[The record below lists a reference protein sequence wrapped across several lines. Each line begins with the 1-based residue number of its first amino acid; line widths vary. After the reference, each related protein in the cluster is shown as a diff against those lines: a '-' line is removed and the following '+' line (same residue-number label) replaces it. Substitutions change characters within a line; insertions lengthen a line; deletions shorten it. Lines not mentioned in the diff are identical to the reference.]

1 MKKLV
6 CMALSAALLA
16 GSVPAYAADYITK
29 VPHTFTARVGTTE
42 FTKDGTAQPLDVAIY
57 TKNGYTMLPLRTFM
71 NAVLQ
76 IHPKNMIWDGK
87 KQTATVL
94 YGAYILIFDLK
105 NNTILKN
112 GEALPV
118 WGKMEVKDGRVF
130 VPLRNWSG
138 ILQSIGY
145 LIEEGDITW
154 DSTTKLA
161 TVRAVEQKLDPSN
174 GLEKPALSGK
184 GAQASY
190 AVALST
196 QYDEIEPL
204 GDGYVMLPLRT
215 FMQALDADAELV
227 WEDGIQLAKVTM
239 QDYTLS
245 FDITGNRIWRNS
257 SLLPSFGQMEVK
269 DGRVFVPLRDWEGVL
284 QGNSRY
290 IVDADALR
298 WDAET
303 KTAAVQLT
311 ELTAATENDTSS
323 IKGTGEAAVFGIPLT
338 DRYDYIESIGG
349 DYFIARKYLNQD
361 SGKPNEDGNWDTDWF
376 VLDHQ
381 GKVLH
386 EYDNKDVSY
395 LRGYGD
401 GFLRLNKRDGTS
413 QILDMEGNT
422 QFADDYHVI
431 DSFSEGL
438 AMVMDYKEGKSGYIN
453 AKGEEVISLSSY
465 SADAFSEGLAAVGV
479 DLPKEEGMQSAETR
493 YGYIDKKGG
502 WVIEPKYRDAFAF
515 RDGLAK
521 VEDTDRNIGYIDK
534 TGKEVIPLRYNK
546 ITDFWNGKAF
556 AQEKSGEVILIDTTG
571 KKLKSI
577 ITGKYLDDCG
587 NGIISTEVSE
597 QVAPGRVE
605 YVKLYFDENGRIS
618 KEDARWRMR
627 LSEGLAPYQDE
638 KTGKYGYVGED
649 GTWVIAPTFD
659 FARDFKDGYAVVSK
673 KVTLANGKEDV
684 QWGTVC
690 HPI

>member
-1 MKKLV
+1 MKKIF

-16 GSVPAYAADYITK
+16 GSVPAYAAEESLFTK
-29 VPHTFTARVGTTE
+29 TPHTFTARVGTTE
-42 FTKDGTAQPLDVAIY
+42 FTKDGTAQPLDVPIY
-57 TKNGYTMLPLRTFM
+57 
-71 NAVLQ
+71 
-76 IHPKNMIWDGK
+76 I
-87 KQTATVL
+87 
-94 YGAYILIFDLK
+94 
-105 NNTILKN
+105 
-112 GEALPV
+112 
-118 WGKMEVKDGRVF
+118 KD
-130 VPLRNWSG
+130 S
-138 ILQSIGY
+138 
-145 LIEEGDITW
+145 
-154 DSTTKLA
+154 
-161 TVRAVEQKLDPSN
+161 
-174 GLEKPALSGK
+174 
-184 GAQASY
+184 
-190 AVALST
+190 
-196 QYDEIEPL
+196 
-204 GDGYVMLPLRT
+204 YVMLPLRT
-215 FMQALDADAELV
+215 FMKALYADAELV

-349 DYFIARKYLNQD
+349 DYFIAEKYVNTAGDILGAPQEYE
-361 SGKPNEDGNWDTDWF
+361 KQQADWF
-376 VLDHQ
+376 VLNQQ
-381 GKVLH
+381 GKVLLQ
-386 EYDNKDVSY
+386 YSNKDVLR
-395 LRGYGD
+395 LRGFGD
-401 GFLRLNKRDGTS
+401 GFLRLDKRDGTNM
-413 QILDMEGNT
+413 ILDMEGNT
-422 QFADDYHVI
+422 QFTYSYDDYHDVG
-431 DSFSEGL
+431 SFSEGL
-438 AMVMDYKEGKSGYIN
+438 ARAMNYEEGKCGYVN
-453 AKGEEVISLSSY
+453 TKGEEVIPFSFY
-465 SADAFSEGLAAVGV
+465 TADAFSEGLAAVGV
-479 DLPKEEGMQSAETR
+479 ELSQAEGEIR
-493 YGYIDKKGG
+493 YGYIDKAGN
-502 WVIEPKYRDAFAF
+502 WVVEPKYRRAFAF
-515 RDGLAK
+515 QDGLAK

-534 TGKEVIPLRYNK
+534 TGKEVIPLRYRE
-546 ITDFWNGKAF
+546 ITDFRNGKAF

-577 ITGKYLDDCG
+577 ITGKYMREHG
-587 NGIISTEVSE
+587 NGIISIEAEE

-605 YVKLYFDENGRIS
+605 YVRLYFDENGRVS
-618 KEDARWRMR
+618 EKDAEWRMR

-659 FARDFKDGYAVVSK
+659 FARDFEDGYAVVSK

>member
-1 MKKLV
+1 MKKIF

-16 GSVPAYAADYITK
+16 GSVPAYAAEESLFTK
-29 VPHTFTARVGTTE
+29 TPHTFTARVGTTE
-42 FTKDGTAQPLDVAIY
+42 FTKDGKAQPLDVPIY
-57 TKNGYTMLPLRTFM
+57 IK
-71 NAVLQ
+71 
-76 IHPKNMIWDGK
+76 
-87 KQTATVL
+87 
-94 YGAYILIFDLK
+94 
-105 NNTILKN
+105 
-112 GEALPV
+112 
-118 WGKMEVKDGRVF
+118 
-130 VPLRNWSG
+130 
-138 ILQSIGY
+138 
-145 LIEEGDITW
+145 
-154 DSTTKLA
+154 
-161 TVRAVEQKLDPSN
+161 
-174 GLEKPALSGK
+174 
-184 GAQASY
+184 
-190 AVALST
+190 
-196 QYDEIEPL
+196 
-204 GDGYVMLPLRT
+204 DGYVMLPLRT
-215 FMQALDADAELV
+215 FMKALYADAELV

-338 DRYDYIESIGG
+338 ERYDDIKSIGG
-349 DYFIARKYLNQD
+349 DYFIAEKYVNTDGDILGAPQEYENQQADWFLLNQ
-361 SGKPNEDGNWDTDWF
+361 
-376 VLDHQ
+376 Q
-381 GKVLH
+381 GKVLLQ
-386 EYDNKDVSY
+386 YSNKDVLR
-395 LRGYGD
+395 LRGFGD
-401 GFLRLNKRDGTS
+401 GFLRLDKRDRTNL
-413 QILDMEGNT
+413 ILDMEGNT
-422 QFADDYHVI
+422 QFTYSYDDYHDVG
-431 DSFSEGL
+431 SFSEGL
-438 AMVMDYKEGKSGYIN
+438 AMAINYEEGKCGYVN
-453 AKGEEVISLSSY
+453 TKGEEVIPFSFY

-479 DLPKEEGMQSAETR
+479 ELSQAEGEIR
-493 YGYIDKKGG
+493 YGYIDKAGN
-502 WVIEPKYRDAFAF
+502 WVVEPKYRRAFAF
-515 RDGLAK
+515 QDGLAK

-534 TGKEVIPLRYNK
+534 TGKEVIPLRYTK
-546 ITDFWNGKAF
+546 ITNFWNGKAF

-659 FARDFKDGYAVVSK
+659 FARDFKDGYAVVSR

>member
-1 MKKLV
+1 MGHYQKSEQIKRGKRRMKKIF

-29 VPHTFTARVGTTE
+29 VPHTFTAKVGTTE
-42 FTKDGTAQPLDVAIY
+42 FTKDGAAQPLDVPIY
-57 TKNGYTMLPLRTFM
+57 IKDGYT
-71 NAVLQ
+71 
-76 IHPKNMIWDGK
+76 
-87 KQTATVL
+87 
-94 YGAYILIFDLK
+94 
-105 NNTILKN
+105 
-112 GEALPV
+112 
-118 WGKMEVKDGRVF
+118 
-130 VPLRNWSG
+130 
-138 ILQSIGY
+138 
-145 LIEEGDITW
+145 
-154 DSTTKLA
+154 
-161 TVRAVEQKLDPSN
+161 
-174 GLEKPALSGK
+174 
-184 GAQASY
+184 
-190 AVALST
+190 
-196 QYDEIEPL
+196 
-204 GDGYVMLPLRT
+204 MLPLRT

-284 QGNSRY
+284 KCFNRY
-290 IVDADALR
+290 IVDADALS

-311 ELTAATENDTSS
+311 ELTAATANDTSS
-323 IKGTGEAAVFGIPLT
+323 VKGTGEAAVFGIPLT
-338 DRYDYIESIGG
+338 DRYDDIKSIGG
-349 DYFIARKYLNQD
+349 DYFIAEKYVNTDGDILGAPQEYENQQADWFLLNQ
-361 SGKPNEDGNWDTDWF
+361 
-376 VLDHQ
+376 Q
-381 GKVLH
+381 GKVLLQ
-386 EYDNKDVSY
+386 YSNKDVLR

-438 AMVMDYKEGKSGYIN
+438 AMVMDYKERKSGYIN

-479 DLPKEEGMQSAETR
+479 DLPKEEGRQSAETR

-673 KVTLANGKEDV
+673 KVTLANGKADV
-684 QWGTVC
+684 QWGTIC

>member
-42 FTKDGTAQPLDVAIY
+42 FTKDGAAQPLDVAIY
-57 TKNGYTMLPLRTFM
+57 TKNGYT
-71 NAVLQ
+71 
-76 IHPKNMIWDGK
+76 
-87 KQTATVL
+87 
-94 YGAYILIFDLK
+94 
-105 NNTILKN
+105 
-112 GEALPV
+112 
-118 WGKMEVKDGRVF
+118 
-130 VPLRNWSG
+130 
-138 ILQSIGY
+138 
-145 LIEEGDITW
+145 
-154 DSTTKLA
+154 
-161 TVRAVEQKLDPSN
+161 
-174 GLEKPALSGK
+174 
-184 GAQASY
+184 
-190 AVALST
+190 
-196 QYDEIEPL
+196 
-204 GDGYVMLPLRT
+204 MLPLRT

-290 IVDADALR
+290 IVDADALS

-311 ELTAATENDTSS
+311 ELTAATANDTSS
-323 IKGTGEAAVFGIPLT
+323 VKGTGEAAVFGIPLT
-338 DRYDYIESIGG
+338 DRYDDIKSIGG
-349 DYFIARKYLNQD
+349 DYFIAEKYVNTDGDILGAPQEYENQQADWFLLNQ
-361 SGKPNEDGNWDTDWF
+361 
-376 VLDHQ
+376 Q
-381 GKVLH
+381 GKVLLQ
-386 EYDNKDVSY
+386 YSNKDVLR

-438 AMVMDYKEGKSGYIN
+438 AMVMDYKERKSGYIN

-479 DLPKEEGMQSAETR
+479 DLPKEEGTQSAETR

>member
-42 FTKDGTAQPLDVAIY
+42 FTKDGKAQPLDVAIY
-57 TKNGYTMLPLRTFM
+57 TKNGYT
-71 NAVLQ
+71 
-76 IHPKNMIWDGK
+76 
-87 KQTATVL
+87 
-94 YGAYILIFDLK
+94 
-105 NNTILKN
+105 
-112 GEALPV
+112 
-118 WGKMEVKDGRVF
+118 
-130 VPLRNWSG
+130 
-138 ILQSIGY
+138 
-145 LIEEGDITW
+145 
-154 DSTTKLA
+154 
-161 TVRAVEQKLDPSN
+161 
-174 GLEKPALSGK
+174 
-184 GAQASY
+184 
-190 AVALST
+190 
-196 QYDEIEPL
+196 
-204 GDGYVMLPLRT
+204 MLPLRT

-284 QGNSRY
+284 KCFNRY
-290 IVDADALR
+290 IVDADALS

-311 ELTAATENDTSS
+311 ELTAATANDTSS
-323 IKGTGEAAVFGIPLT
+323 VKGTGEAAVFGIPLT
-338 DRYDYIESIGG
+338 DRYDDIKSIGG
-349 DYFIARKYLNQD
+349 DYFIAEKYVNTDGDILGAPQEYENQQADWFLLNQ
-361 SGKPNEDGNWDTDWF
+361 
-376 VLDHQ
+376 Q
-381 GKVLH
+381 GKVLLQ
-386 EYDNKDVSY
+386 YSNKDVLR

-438 AMVMDYKEGKSGYIN
+438 AMVMDYKERKSGYIN

-465 SADAFSEGLAAVGV
+465 SADAFSEGLAAGGV
-479 DLPKEEGMQSAETR
+479 DLPKEEGRQSAETR

-684 QWGTVC
+684 QWGTIC

>member
-1 MKKLV
+1 MGHYQKSEQIKRGKRRMKKIF

-29 VPHTFTARVGTTE
+29 VPHTFTAKVGTTE
-42 FTKDGTAQPLDVAIY
+42 FTKDGAAQPLDVPIY
-57 TKNGYTMLPLRTFM
+57 TKNGYT
-71 NAVLQ
+71 
-76 IHPKNMIWDGK
+76 
-87 KQTATVL
+87 
-94 YGAYILIFDLK
+94 
-105 NNTILKN
+105 
-112 GEALPV
+112 
-118 WGKMEVKDGRVF
+118 
-130 VPLRNWSG
+130 
-138 ILQSIGY
+138 
-145 LIEEGDITW
+145 
-154 DSTTKLA
+154 
-161 TVRAVEQKLDPSN
+161 
-174 GLEKPALSGK
+174 
-184 GAQASY
+184 
-190 AVALST
+190 
-196 QYDEIEPL
+196 
-204 GDGYVMLPLRT
+204 MLPLRT

-284 QGNSRY
+284 KCFNRY
-290 IVDADALR
+290 IVDADALS

-311 ELTAATENDTSS
+311 ELTAATANDTSS
-323 IKGTGEAAVFGIPLT
+323 VKGTGEAAVFGIPLT
-338 DRYDYIESIGG
+338 ERYDDIKSIGG
-349 DYFIARKYLNQD
+349 DYFIAEKYVNTDGDILGAPQEYENQQADWFLLNQ
-361 SGKPNEDGNWDTDWF
+361 
-376 VLDHQ
+376 Q
-381 GKVLH
+381 GKVLLQ
-386 EYDNKDVSY
+386 YSNKDVLR

-438 AMVMDYKEGKSGYIN
+438 AMVMDYKERKSGYIN

-479 DLPKEEGMQSAETR
+479 DLPKEEGRQSAETR

-673 KVTLANGKEDV
+673 KVTLANGKADV

>member
-1 MKKLV
+1 MKKIF

-16 GSVPAYAADYITK
+16 GSVPAYAAEESLFTK
-29 VPHTFTARVGTTE
+29 TPHTFTAKVGTTQ
-42 FTKDGTAQPLDVAIY
+42 FTKDGTAQPLDVPIY
-57 TKNGYTMLPLRTFM
+57 IK
-71 NAVLQ
+71 
-76 IHPKNMIWDGK
+76 
-87 KQTATVL
+87 
-94 YGAYILIFDLK
+94 
-105 NNTILKN
+105 
-112 GEALPV
+112 
-118 WGKMEVKDGRVF
+118 
-130 VPLRNWSG
+130 
-138 ILQSIGY
+138 
-145 LIEEGDITW
+145 
-154 DSTTKLA
+154 
-161 TVRAVEQKLDPSN
+161 
-174 GLEKPALSGK
+174 
-184 GAQASY
+184 
-190 AVALST
+190 
-196 QYDEIEPL
+196 
-204 GDGYVMLPLRT
+204 DGYVMLPLRT
-215 FMQALDADAELV
+215 FMQALDADAELI

-257 SLLPSFGQMEVK
+257 GLLPSFGQMEVK

-290 IVDADALR
+290 IVDADAFS

-376 VLDHQ
+376 VLDQQ

-395 LRGYGD
+395 LRCYGD
-401 GFLRLNKRDGTS
+401 GIVYMDKQDGTTL
-413 QILDMEGNT
+413 ILDVKNNT
-422 QFADDYHVI
+422 QFEATHSALYG
-431 DSFSEGL
+431 FSEGL
-438 AMVMDYKEGKSGYIN
+438 AVVLDVAEKKYGYVDTKGKVAIPLSFDAAEG
-453 AKGEEVISLSSY
+453 
-465 SADAFSEGLAAVGV
+465 FSEGLAAVGV
-479 DLPKEEGMQSAETR
+479 DLPKEEGRQSAETR
-493 YGYIDKKGG
+493 YGYIDKTGN
-502 WVIEPKYRDAFAF
+502 WVIEPKYRDAYAF

-534 TGKEVIPLRYNK
+534 TGKEVIPLRYRE
-546 ITDFWNGKAF
+546 ITDFRDGKAF

-587 NGIISTEVSE
+587 NGIISVDVKE
-597 QVAPGRVE
+597 QVAPGREE
-605 YVKLYFDENGRIS
+605 YVTLYFDENGRIS
-618 KEDARWRMR
+618 KEDARWKMR

-649 GTWVIAPTFD
+649 GTWVIAPAFD
-659 FARDFKDGYAVVSK
+659 SAKGFKDGYAVVSK
-673 KVTLANGKEDV
+673 KVTLANGKEDI
-684 QWGTVC
+684 QWGTIC

>member
-1 MKKLV
+1 MKKIF

-16 GSVPAYAADYITK
+16 GSMPAYAAEESLFTK
-29 VPHTFTARVGTTE
+29 TPHTFTARVGTTE
-42 FTKDGTAQPLDVAIY
+42 FTKDGKAQPLDVAIY
-57 TKNGYTMLPLRTFM
+57 TKNGYT
-71 NAVLQ
+71 
-76 IHPKNMIWDGK
+76 
-87 KQTATVL
+87 
-94 YGAYILIFDLK
+94 
-105 NNTILKN
+105 
-112 GEALPV
+112 
-118 WGKMEVKDGRVF
+118 
-130 VPLRNWSG
+130 
-138 ILQSIGY
+138 
-145 LIEEGDITW
+145 
-154 DSTTKLA
+154 
-161 TVRAVEQKLDPSN
+161 
-174 GLEKPALSGK
+174 
-184 GAQASY
+184 
-190 AVALST
+190 
-196 QYDEIEPL
+196 
-204 GDGYVMLPLRT
+204 MLPLRT

-284 QGNSRY
+284 KCFNRY
-290 IVDADALR
+290 IVDADALS

-311 ELTAATENDTSS
+311 ELTAATANDTSS
-323 IKGTGEAAVFGIPLT
+323 VKGTGEAAVFGIPLT
-338 DRYDYIESIGG
+338 DRYDDIKSIGG
-349 DYFIARKYLNQD
+349 DYFIAEKYVNTDGDILGAPQEYENQQADWFLLNQ
-361 SGKPNEDGNWDTDWF
+361 
-376 VLDHQ
+376 Q
-381 GKVLH
+381 GKVLLQ
-386 EYDNKDVSY
+386 YSNKDVLR

-401 GFLRLNKRDGTS
+401 GFLRLNKRE
-413 QILDMEGNT
+413 ILDMEGNT

-438 AMVMDYKEGKSGYIN
+438 AMVMDYKERKSGYIN

-479 DLPKEEGMQSAETR
+479 DLPKEEGRQSAETR

-502 WVIEPKYRDAFAF
+502 WVIEPKYRRAFAF
-515 RDGLAK
+515 QDGLAK

-556 AQEKSGEVILIDTTG
+556 AQEKSGEVILIDRTG

-577 ITGKYLDDCG
+577 ITGEYMGEHG
-587 NGIISTEVSE
+587 NGIISIEAEE

-605 YVKLYFDENGRIS
+605 YVRLYFDENGRVS
-618 KEDARWRMR
+618 EKDAEWRMR

-673 KVTLANGKEDV
+673 KVTLANGKADV

>member
-42 FTKDGTAQPLDVAIY
+42 FTKDGAAQPLDVAIY
-57 TKNGYTMLPLRTFM
+57 TKNGYT
-71 NAVLQ
+71 
-76 IHPKNMIWDGK
+76 
-87 KQTATVL
+87 
-94 YGAYILIFDLK
+94 
-105 NNTILKN
+105 
-112 GEALPV
+112 
-118 WGKMEVKDGRVF
+118 
-130 VPLRNWSG
+130 
-138 ILQSIGY
+138 
-145 LIEEGDITW
+145 
-154 DSTTKLA
+154 
-161 TVRAVEQKLDPSN
+161 
-174 GLEKPALSGK
+174 
-184 GAQASY
+184 
-190 AVALST
+190 
-196 QYDEIEPL
+196 
-204 GDGYVMLPLRT
+204 MLPLRT

-284 QGNSRY
+284 KCFNRY
-290 IVDADALR
+290 IVDADALS

-311 ELTAATENDTSS
+311 ELTAATANDTSS
-323 IKGTGEAAVFGIPLT
+323 VKGTGEAAVFGIPLT
-338 DRYDYIESIGG
+338 DRYDDIKSIGG
-349 DYFIARKYLNQD
+349 DYFIAEKYVNTDGDILGAPQEYENQQADWFLLNQ
-361 SGKPNEDGNWDTDWF
+361 
-376 VLDHQ
+376 Q
-381 GKVLH
+381 GKVLLQ
-386 EYDNKDVSY
+386 YSNKDVLR

-438 AMVMDYKEGKSGYIN
+438 AMVMDYKERKSGYIN

-479 DLPKEEGMQSAETR
+479 DLPKEEGRQSAETR

-587 NGIISTEVSE
+587 NGIIATEVSE

-684 QWGTVC
+684 QWGTIC

>member
-1 MKKLV
+1 MGHYQKSEQIKRGKRRMKKIF

-29 VPHTFTARVGTTE
+29 VPHTFTAKVGTTE
-42 FTKDGTAQPLDVAIY
+42 FTKDGAAQPLDVPIY
-57 TKNGYTMLPLRTFM
+57 IKDGYT
-71 NAVLQ
+71 
-76 IHPKNMIWDGK
+76 
-87 KQTATVL
+87 
-94 YGAYILIFDLK
+94 
-105 NNTILKN
+105 
-112 GEALPV
+112 
-118 WGKMEVKDGRVF
+118 
-130 VPLRNWSG
+130 
-138 ILQSIGY
+138 
-145 LIEEGDITW
+145 
-154 DSTTKLA
+154 
-161 TVRAVEQKLDPSN
+161 
-174 GLEKPALSGK
+174 
-184 GAQASY
+184 
-190 AVALST
+190 
-196 QYDEIEPL
+196 
-204 GDGYVMLPLRT
+204 MLPLRT

-284 QGNSRY
+284 KCFNRY
-290 IVDADALR
+290 IVDADALS

-311 ELTAATENDTSS
+311 ELTAATANDTSS
-323 IKGTGEAAVFGIPLT
+323 VKGTGEAAVFGIPLT
-338 DRYDYIESIGG
+338 DRYDDIKSIGG
-349 DYFIARKYLNQD
+349 DYFIAEKYVNTDGDILGAPQEYENQQADWFLLNQ
-361 SGKPNEDGNWDTDWF
+361 
-376 VLDHQ
+376 Q
-381 GKVLH
+381 GKVLLQ
-386 EYDNKDVSY
+386 YSNKDVLR

-438 AMVMDYKEGKSGYIN
+438 AMVMDYKERKSGYIN

-479 DLPKEEGMQSAETR
+479 DLPKEEGRQSAETR

>member
-1 MKKLV
+1 M
-6 CMALSAALLA
+6 CIR
-16 GSVPAYAADYITK
+16 D
-29 VPHTFTARVGTTE
+29 R
-42 FTKDGTAQPLDVAIY
+42 
-57 TKNGYTMLPLRTFM
+57 
-71 NAVLQ
+71 
-76 IHPKNMIWDGK
+76 
-87 KQTATVL
+87 
-94 YGAYILIFDLK
+94 
-105 NNTILKN
+105 
-112 GEALPV
+112 
-118 WGKMEVKDGRVF
+118 
-130 VPLRNWSG
+130 
-138 ILQSIGY
+138 
-145 LIEEGDITW
+145 
-154 DSTTKLA
+154 
-161 TVRAVEQKLDPSN
+161 
-174 GLEKPALSGK
+174 
-184 GAQASY
+184 
-190 AVALST
+190 
-196 QYDEIEPL
+196 
-204 GDGYVMLPLRT
+204 
-215 FMQALDADAELV
+215 
-227 WEDGIQLAKVTM
+227 
-239 QDYTLS
+239 
-245 FDITGNRIWRNS
+245 
-257 SLLPSFGQMEVK
+257 MEVK

-290 IVDADALR
+290 IVDADALS

-311 ELTAATENDTSS
+311 ELTAATANDTSS
-323 IKGTGEAAVFGIPLT
+323 VKGTGEAAVFGIPPT
-338 DRYDYIESIGG
+338 DRYDDIKSIGG
-349 DYFIARKYLNQD
+349 DYFIAEKYVNTDGDILGAPQEYENQQADWFFLNQ
-361 SGKPNEDGNWDTDWF
+361 
-376 VLDHQ
+376 Q
-381 GKVLH
+381 GKVLLQ
-386 EYDNKDVSY
+386 YSNKDVLR

-438 AMVMDYKEGKSGYIN
+438 AMVMDYKERKSGYIN

-479 DLPKEEGMQSAETR
+479 DLPKEEGTQSAETR

-515 RDGLAK
+515 RDGLTK

-587 NGIISTEVSE
+587 NVIISTEVSE

>member
-1 MKKLV
+1 MKKIF
-6 CMALSAALLA
+6 CMALSAAFLA
-16 GSVPAYAADYITK
+16 GSVPAYAAEESLFTK
-29 VPHTFTARVGTTE
+29 TPHTFTARVGTTE
-42 FTKDGTAQPLDVAIY
+42 FTKDGKAQPLDVPIY
-57 TKNGYTMLPLRTFM
+57 IK
-71 NAVLQ
+71 
-76 IHPKNMIWDGK
+76 
-87 KQTATVL
+87 
-94 YGAYILIFDLK
+94 
-105 NNTILKN
+105 
-112 GEALPV
+112 
-118 WGKMEVKDGRVF
+118 
-130 VPLRNWSG
+130 
-138 ILQSIGY
+138 
-145 LIEEGDITW
+145 
-154 DSTTKLA
+154 
-161 TVRAVEQKLDPSN
+161 
-174 GLEKPALSGK
+174 
-184 GAQASY
+184 
-190 AVALST
+190 
-196 QYDEIEPL
+196 
-204 GDGYVMLPLRT
+204 DGYVMLPLRT
-215 FMQALDADAELV
+215 FMKALYADAELV

-284 QGNSRY
+284 KCFNRY
-290 IVDADALR
+290 IVDADALS

-349 DYFIARKYLNQD
+349 DYFIAEKYVNTDGDILGAPQEYENQQADWFLLNQ
-361 SGKPNEDGNWDTDWF
+361 
-376 VLDHQ
+376 Q
-381 GKVLH
+381 GKVLLQ
-386 EYDNKDVSY
+386 YSNKDVLR

-453 AKGEEVISLSSY
+453 AKGEEVIPFSFY

-479 DLPKEEGMQSAETR
+479 DLPKEEGRQSAETR
-493 YGYIDKKGG
+493 YGYIDKAGN
-502 WVIEPKYRDAFAF
+502 WVVEPKYRRAFAF
-515 RDGLAK
+515 QDGLAK

-556 AQEKSGEVILIDTTG
+556 AQEKSGEVFLIDRTG

-577 ITGKYLDDCG
+577 ITGEYMREHG
-587 NGIISTEVSE
+587 NGIISIEVDE

-605 YVKLYFDENGRIS
+605 YVRLYFDENGRVS
-618 KEDARWRMR
+618 EKDAEWRMR

-659 FARDFKDGYAVVSK
+659 FARDFEDGYAVVSK

>member
-42 FTKDGTAQPLDVAIY
+42 FTKDGAAQPLDVAIY
-57 TKNGYTMLPLRTFM
+57 TKNGYT
-71 NAVLQ
+71 
-76 IHPKNMIWDGK
+76 
-87 KQTATVL
+87 
-94 YGAYILIFDLK
+94 
-105 NNTILKN
+105 
-112 GEALPV
+112 
-118 WGKMEVKDGRVF
+118 
-130 VPLRNWSG
+130 
-138 ILQSIGY
+138 
-145 LIEEGDITW
+145 
-154 DSTTKLA
+154 
-161 TVRAVEQKLDPSN
+161 
-174 GLEKPALSGK
+174 
-184 GAQASY
+184 
-190 AVALST
+190 
-196 QYDEIEPL
+196 
-204 GDGYVMLPLRT
+204 MLPLRT

-284 QGNSRY
+284 KCFNRY
-290 IVDADALR
+290 IVDADALS

-311 ELTAATENDTSS
+311 ELTAATANDTSS
-323 IKGTGEAAVFGIPLT
+323 VKGTGEAAVFGIPLT
-338 DRYDYIESIGG
+338 DRYDDIKSIGG
-349 DYFIARKYLNQD
+349 DYFIAEKYVNTDGDILGAPQEYENQQADWFLLNQ
-361 SGKPNEDGNWDTDWF
+361 
-376 VLDHQ
+376 Q
-381 GKVLH
+381 GKVLLQ
-386 EYDNKDVSY
+386 YSNKDVLR

-438 AMVMDYKEGKSGYIN
+438 AMVMDYKERKSGYIN

-479 DLPKEEGMQSAETR
+479 DLPKEEGRQSAETR

>member
-1 MKKLV
+1 
-6 CMALSAALLA
+6 
-16 GSVPAYAADYITK
+16 
-29 VPHTFTARVGTTE
+29 
-42 FTKDGTAQPLDVAIY
+42 
-57 TKNGYTMLPLRTFM
+57 
-71 NAVLQ
+71 
-76 IHPKNMIWDGK
+76 
-87 KQTATVL
+87 
-94 YGAYILIFDLK
+94 
-105 NNTILKN
+105 
-112 GEALPV
+112 
-118 WGKMEVKDGRVF
+118 
-130 VPLRNWSG
+130 
-138 ILQSIGY
+138 
-145 LIEEGDITW
+145 
-154 DSTTKLA
+154 
-161 TVRAVEQKLDPSN
+161 
-174 GLEKPALSGK
+174 
-184 GAQASY
+184 
-190 AVALST
+190 
-196 QYDEIEPL
+196 
-204 GDGYVMLPLRT
+204 MLPLRT

-245 FDITGNRIWRNS
+245 FDITGNRIWAKS
-257 SLLPSFGQMEVK
+257 SQLPVFGQMEVK

-284 QGNSRY
+284 KCFSRY

-311 ELTAATENDTSS
+311 ELTAATANDTSS
-323 IKGTGEAAVFGIPLT
+323 VKGTGEAAVFGIPLT
-338 DRYDYIESIGG
+338 ERYDDIKSIGG
-349 DYFIARKYLNQD
+349 DYFIAEKYVNTDGDILGAPQEYENQQADWFLLNQ
-361 SGKPNEDGNWDTDWF
+361 
-376 VLDHQ
+376 Q
-381 GKVLH
+381 GKVLLQ
-386 EYDNKDVSY
+386 YSNKDVLR

-438 AMVMDYKEGKSGYIN
+438 AMVMDYKERKSGYIN

-479 DLPKEEGMQSAETR
+479 DLPKEEGTQSAETR

-556 AQEKSGEVILIDTTG
+556 AQEKSGEVILIDRTG

>member
-42 FTKDGTAQPLDVAIY
+42 FTKDGKAQPLDVAIY
-57 TKNGYTMLPLRTFM
+57 TKNGYT
-71 NAVLQ
+71 
-76 IHPKNMIWDGK
+76 
-87 KQTATVL
+87 
-94 YGAYILIFDLK
+94 
-105 NNTILKN
+105 
-112 GEALPV
+112 
-118 WGKMEVKDGRVF
+118 
-130 VPLRNWSG
+130 
-138 ILQSIGY
+138 
-145 LIEEGDITW
+145 
-154 DSTTKLA
+154 
-161 TVRAVEQKLDPSN
+161 
-174 GLEKPALSGK
+174 
-184 GAQASY
+184 
-190 AVALST
+190 
-196 QYDEIEPL
+196 
-204 GDGYVMLPLRT
+204 MLPLRT

-284 QGNSRY
+284 KCFNRY
-290 IVDADALR
+290 IVDADALS

-311 ELTAATENDTSS
+311 ELTAATANDTSS
-323 IKGTGEAAVFGIPLT
+323 VKGTGEAAVFGIPLT
-338 DRYDYIESIGG
+338 DRYDDIKSIGG
-349 DYFIARKYLNQD
+349 DYFIAEKYVNTDGDILGAPQEYENQQADWFLLNQ
-361 SGKPNEDGNWDTDWF
+361 
-376 VLDHQ
+376 Q
-381 GKVLH
+381 GKVLLQ
-386 EYDNKDVSY
+386 YSNKDVLR

-438 AMVMDYKEGKSGYIN
+438 AMVMDYKERKSGYIN

-479 DLPKEEGMQSAETR
+479 DLPKEEGRQSAETR

-605 YVKLYFDENGRIS
+605 YVKLYFDENGRVS
-618 KEDARWRMR
+618 EKDAEWRMR

>member
-1 MKKLV
+1 MKKIF

-29 VPHTFTARVGTTE
+29 VPHTFTAKVGTTE
-42 FTKDGTAQPLDVAIY
+42 FTKDGAAQPLDVPIY
-57 TKNGYTMLPLRTFM
+57 IKDGYTMLPLC
-71 NAVLQ
+71 
-76 IHPKNMIWDGK
+76 
-87 KQTATVL
+87 
-94 YGAYILIFDLK
+94 
-105 NNTILKN
+105 
-112 GEALPV
+112 
-118 WGKMEVKDGRVF
+118 
-130 VPLRNWSG
+130 
-138 ILQSIGY
+138 
-145 LIEEGDITW
+145 
-154 DSTTKLA
+154 
-161 TVRAVEQKLDPSN
+161 
-174 GLEKPALSGK
+174 
-184 GAQASY
+184 
-190 AVALST
+190 
-196 QYDEIEPL
+196 
-204 GDGYVMLPLRT
+204 T

-284 QGNSRY
+284 KCFNRY
-290 IVDADALR
+290 IVDADALS

-311 ELTAATENDTSS
+311 ELTAATANDTSS
-323 IKGTGEAAVFGIPLT
+323 VKGTGEAAVFGIPLT
-338 DRYDYIESIGG
+338 DRYDDIKSIGG
-349 DYFIARKYLNQD
+349 DYFIAEKYVNTDGDILGAPQEYENQQADWFLLNQ
-361 SGKPNEDGNWDTDWF
+361 
-376 VLDHQ
+376 Q
-381 GKVLH
+381 GKVLLQ
-386 EYDNKDVSY
+386 YSNKDVLR

-438 AMVMDYKEGKSGYIN
+438 AMVMDYKERKSGYIN

-479 DLPKEEGMQSAETR
+479 DLPKEEGRQSAETR

-684 QWGTVC
+684 QWGTIC

>member
-1 MKKLV
+1 MKKIF

-16 GSVPAYAADYITK
+16 GSVPAYAAEESLFTK
-29 VPHTFTARVGTTE
+29 TPHTFTARVGTTE
-42 FTKDGTAQPLDVAIY
+42 FTKDGVAQPLDVP
-57 TKNGYTMLPLRTFM
+57 M
-71 NAVLQ
+71 
-76 IHPKNMIWDGK
+76 
-87 KQTATVL
+87 
-94 YGAYILIFDLK
+94 YIK
-105 NNTILKN
+105 
-112 GEALPV
+112 
-118 WGKMEVKDGRVF
+118 
-130 VPLRNWSG
+130 
-138 ILQSIGY
+138 
-145 LIEEGDITW
+145 
-154 DSTTKLA
+154 
-161 TVRAVEQKLDPSN
+161 
-174 GLEKPALSGK
+174 
-184 GAQASY
+184 
-190 AVALST
+190 
-196 QYDEIEPL
+196 
-204 GDGYVMLPLRT
+204 DGYVMLPLRT

-311 ELTAATENDTSS
+311 ELTAATANDTSS
-323 IKGTGEAAVFGIPLT
+323 VKGTGEAAVFGIPLT
-338 DRYDYIESIGG
+338 DRYDDIKSIGG
-349 DYFIARKYLNQD
+349 DYFIAEKYVNTDGDILGAPQEYENQQADWFLLNQ
-361 SGKPNEDGNWDTDWF
+361 
-376 VLDHQ
+376 Q
-381 GKVLH
+381 GKVLLQ
-386 EYDNKDVSY
+386 YSNKDVLR
-395 LRGYGD
+395 LRGFGD
-401 GFLRLNKRDGTS
+401 GFLRLDKRDGTNL
-413 QILDMEGNT
+413 ILDMEGNT
-422 QFADDYHVI
+422 QFTYGYDDYHDI
-431 DSFSEGL
+431 GSFSEGL
-438 AMVMDYKEGKSGYIN
+438 AMVMDYKERKSGYIN

-479 DLPKEEGMQSAETR
+479 DLPKEEGRQSAETR

-502 WVIEPKYRDAFAF
+502 WVIEPKYRRAFAF
-515 RDGLAK
+515 QDGLAK
-521 VEDTDRNIGYIDK
+521 VEDMDRNIGYIDK

-673 KVTLANGKEDV
+673 KVTLANGKADV
-684 QWGTVC
+684 QWGTIC

>member
-16 GSVPAYAADYITK
+16 GSMPAYAADYITK

-42 FTKDGTAQPLDVAIY
+42 FTKDGKAQPLDVAIY
-57 TKNGYTMLPLRTFM
+57 TKNGYT
-71 NAVLQ
+71 
-76 IHPKNMIWDGK
+76 
-87 KQTATVL
+87 
-94 YGAYILIFDLK
+94 
-105 NNTILKN
+105 
-112 GEALPV
+112 
-118 WGKMEVKDGRVF
+118 
-130 VPLRNWSG
+130 
-138 ILQSIGY
+138 
-145 LIEEGDITW
+145 
-154 DSTTKLA
+154 
-161 TVRAVEQKLDPSN
+161 
-174 GLEKPALSGK
+174 
-184 GAQASY
+184 
-190 AVALST
+190 
-196 QYDEIEPL
+196 
-204 GDGYVMLPLRT
+204 MLPLRT

-284 QGNSRY
+284 KCFNRY
-290 IVDADALR
+290 IVDADALS

-311 ELTAATENDTSS
+311 ELTAATANDTSS
-323 IKGTGEAAVFGIPLT
+323 VKGTGEAAVFGIPLT
-338 DRYDYIESIGG
+338 ERYDDIKSIGG
-349 DYFIARKYLNQD
+349 DYFIAEKYVNTDGDILGAPQEYENQQADWFLLNQ
-361 SGKPNEDGNWDTDWF
+361 
-376 VLDHQ
+376 Q
-381 GKVLH
+381 GKVLLQ
-386 EYDNKDVSY
+386 YSNKDVLR

-438 AMVMDYKEGKSGYIN
+438 AMVMDYKERKSGYIN

-479 DLPKEEGMQSAETR
+479 DLPKEEGRQSAETR

-556 AQEKSGEVILIDTTG
+556 AQEKSGEVILIDRTG

-577 ITGKYLDDCG
+577 ITGEYMGECG
-587 NGIISTEVSE
+587 NGIISIEAEE

-605 YVKLYFDENGRIS
+605 YVRLYFDENGRVS
-618 KEDARWRMR
+618 EKDAEWRMR